1 MIKLKGDQGSFTI
14 EASLLLPIVMCITM
28 LLLFF
33 SLYSYQKSM
42 LLQVASGATERAAYI
57 WDNSY
62 KQKSGYYASGEHDSL
77 YWRIGEDALLAS
89 LFGGEAGEGG
99 VMIDLPGAASEK
111 DSLPVQKLSQS
122 SVMIPGNMPG
132 NMNYA
137 YSLTGRRVSAELNRL
152 LHLPVLDEVLS
163 DQASPTVTA
172 QSMIVEPVEF
182 IRTVDL
188 MRYFGAKFSRGTEG
202 SGNTVYMEKKD
213 ASEMMT
219 KLNKR

>member
-1 MIKLKGDQGSFTI
+1 MKLKGDQGSFTI

-42 LLQVASGATERAAYI
+42 LLQVASMTTERTAYV
-57 WDNSY
+57 WDNSH

-89 LFGGEAGEGG
+89 LFGGEAGKGD

-111 DSLPVQKLSQS
+111 DSLPAQKLSQS

-132 NMNYA
+132 SMNYA

-152 LHLPVLDEVLS
+152 LRLPVLDEVLS